1 MNEIDEELDEIIEP
15 DDISI
20 GSDNSELDKLYENF
34 NERYPIEKLRSLT
47 IEEYTN
53 LKEISEDYFCTWVE
67 RRVQKLGSIQGATSL
82 KFGIYKINELPK
94 IQCIVDNVNK
104 YAWPKRYG
112 NDNEDH
118 THYKVVFEQV
128 KQSLVEVAEAA
139 QKDVIDF
146 ATIDNSPLTPMF
158 RWKVAFLYSKQ
169 RLLPV
174 YSPDA
179 LKFLAQEKGF
189 SLNKKTKISEIVLFL
204 LNLKG
209 TTNIWDYSR
218 SLWRLWD
225 ARSKDAYNDFPVER
239 WLSLF
244 DEPDVFTE
252 KSMDVL
258 KKILEIGGKATCK
271 QLADEYGDTPEHYN
285 GICIKLA
292 GRIAKRLGL
301 VLEKKSGS
309 ETRWKILFD
318 GQKVE
323 SGSDIPGNFAWILKP
338 NLKIALEQYL
348 KIDSSDKQYFVARI
362 TGKQNV
368 FEDSL
373 LHNYWRMQKRYD
385 DPEDDIR
392 SVTRNL
398 NAVRLV
404 HKDDVLLLVNDGG
417 VYAYGVVKASPNDAI
432 GTFSLEEIVSSKK
445 HKYLDDS
452 GVICFDDCEAYYEK
466 NYAGCNSDWS
476 QYIDVEE
483 WKSRCY
489 EKPVSVNG
497 LPDAIIG
504 GFLQNL
510 IINVKPEWAKQ
521 KISELDEQ
529 FEKNKPEEVKMI
541 EEMTKVLK
549 LKKNIIL
556 QGAPGTG
563 KTYNTAALA
572 LSIIKPNFSIP
583 SDHKDVMEEY
593 KNQLIKIDSDGRIC
607 NDGQIGFVTFH
618 QSMDYEDFVE
628 GIKPEC
634 DDDSGDNNIS
644 YRVQPGVFKAI
655 CQKAGEQKTTN
666 FEDAYNNL
674 TKHLLSEGCV
684 GDEKYLT
691 LETGGRQSKFGISLN
706 KKGNLKLWTGK
717 KENEYKSQ
725 GVLTRENILRA
736 ISGEKVFEGWE
747 GYSQSVINYLK
758 EKFGLNI
765 TQNSGTKN
773 YVLIIDEIN
782 RGNVSKI
789 FGELISLLEADK
801 RVGGDHPLT
810 VTLPY
815 SKESFSVPSNLY
827 IIGTMNTTDRSV
839 GSIDYAVRRRFAFV
853 TLEADDKLVT
863 NEEAHDLFMAVK
875 NFLNKSKYDMDIEDL
890 MVGHSYFM
898 DANNLQMKWRYE
910 ILPLL
915 MEYHKDG
922 IISKS
927 PLKDDSGNE
936 IADVKKSYAK
946 FVEAWQKKESDSSNP

>member
-1 MNEIDEELDEIIEP
+1 MAEEKRFTWIPFYEEMAQKLMEYKDQVDENGNHSTLVEKIKSLNSEWTDFLRAKAVNGDFADIDPFTVFAIFNRSSGMERRCAILSSLKEQFGMSAEIPQDFDGIPLANAQKSCFYYEQEKDETIPLLWKLFDVFMNGNMAELANLFDEAQKKKGIRWNLTMAFFWMKPNEYVPMDTRSRSYLKKHGVDIFSARKLSGEKYLQLITDVRNKIDESFP
-15 DDISI
+15 SISRHAFEMNNKLEVN
-20 GSDNSELDKLYENF
+20 GLMVQDNSEPWQDELIDAMDGDVKPGVFWWHELPVGQNSTIKLL
-34 NERYPIEKLRSLT
+34 REKIDEDDSFDFYIFQEKKAVYRAVVTDFVCSEAEYAAKKEEWRKNDTQWMQESFSDFQDNNGKRKARILFY
-47 IEEYTN
+47 IEEFAKLEEPIPMDRFETSKEYKKPHITN
-53 LKEISEDYFCTWVE
+53 LVPFK
-67 RRVQKLGSIQGATSL
+67 SIIKMGEEPMDIQDTN
-82 KFGIYKINELPK
+82 NEL
-94 IQCIVDNVNK
+94 
-104 YAWPKRYG
+104 
-112 NDNEDH
+112 
-118 THYKVVFEQV
+118 
-128 KQSLVEVAEAA
+128 
-139 QKDVIDF
+139 
-146 ATIDNSPLTPMF
+146 
-158 RWKVAFLYSKQ
+158 
-169 RLLPV
+169 
-174 YSPDA
+174 
-179 LKFLAQEKGF
+179 
-189 SLNKKTKISEIVLFL
+189 
-204 LNLKG
+204 
-209 TTNIWDYSR
+209 
-218 SLWRLWD
+218 
-225 ARSKDAYNDFPVER
+225 
-239 WLSLF
+239 F
-244 DEPDVFTE
+244 D
-252 KSMDVL
+252 L
-258 KKILEIGGKATCK
+258 
-271 QLADEYGDTPEHYN
+271 
-285 GICIKLA
+285 
-292 GRIAKRLGL
+292 
-301 VLEKKSGS
+301 
-309 ETRWKILFD
+309 
-318 GQKVE
+318 
-323 SGSDIPGNFAWILKP
+323 
-338 NLKIALEQYL
+338 LKI
-348 KIDSSDKQYFVARI
+348 
-362 TGKQNV
+362 
-368 FEDSL
+368 
-373 LHNYWRMQKRYD
+373 
-385 DPEDDIR
+385 
-392 SVTRNL
+392 
-398 NAVRLV
+398 
-404 HKDDVLLLVNDGG
+404 
-417 VYAYGVVKASPNDAI
+417 
-432 GTFSLEEIVSSKK
+432 
-445 HKYLDDS
+445 
-452 GVICFDDCEAYYEK
+452 
-466 NYAGCNSDWS
+466 
-476 QYIDVEE
+476 
-483 WKSRCY
+483 
-489 EKPVSVNG
+489 
-497 LPDAIIG
+497 
-504 GFLQNL
+504 
-510 IINVKPEWAKQ
+510 
-521 KISELDEQ
+521 
-529 FEKNKPEEVKMI
+529 
-541 EEMTKVLK
+541 
-549 LKKNIIL
+549 KKNIIL

-634 DDDSGDNNIS
+634 DDDSGDNNIT
-644 YRVQPGVFKAI
+644 YRVQPGIFKAI
-655 CQKAGEQKTTN
+655 CQKASEQKTTN

-691 LETGGRQSKFGISLN
+691 LETSGRQSKFGISLN

-758 EKFGLNI
+758 DKCDLNI

-863 NEEAHDLFMAVK
+863 NKEAHDLFMAVK

-898 DANNLQMKWRYE
+898 TDDTDTLKMKWQYE

-946 FVEAWQKKESDSSNP
+946 FVETWQKKEADSSNP

>member
-20 GSDNSELDKLYENF
+20 GSDNSELDKLYDDF
-34 NERYPIEKLRSLT
+34 NKRYPIEKLKSLT

-67 RRVQKLGSIQGATSL
+67 RRTQMLGSIQGATSL

-94 IQCIVDNVNK
+94 IQCIVDDVNE

-112 NDNEDH
+112 KDNEDH

-128 KQSLVEVAEAA
+128 RQSLIEIAEAA
-139 QKDVIDF
+139 QKDAIDY

-189 SLNKKTKISEIVLFL
+189 ALNKKTKISEIVLFL
-204 LNLKG
+204 LHLKG
-209 TTNIWDYSR
+209 TTNIWEYSR

-244 DEPDVFTE
+244 NEPDVFTE

-258 KKILEIGGKATCK
+258 KKILESDGKATCK
-271 QLADEYGDTPEHYN
+271 QLADKYGDAPEHYN

-301 VLEKKSGS
+301 VLEKKSSGS

-323 SGSDIPGNFAWILKP
+323 SESDIPGNFTWILKP
-338 NLKIALEQYL
+338 NLKAALEQYL
-348 KIDSSDKQYFVARI
+348 NNKEDSKEPQFFVARI

-373 LHNYWRMQKRYD
+373 LHSYWRMQKRYD

-404 HKDDVLLLVNDGG
+404 HKDDVLLLVNDGHI
-417 VYAYGVVKASPNDAI
+417 YAYGVVKASPNEAI
-432 GTFSLEEIVSSKK
+432 GIFSLKEIVSSKK
-445 HKYLDDS
+445 HKYLDDV

-466 NYAGCNSDWS
+466 NYAGCNLDWS

-483 WKSRCY
+483 WKSRCC
-489 EKPVSVNG
+489 ERLVGVNG
-497 LPDAIIG
+497 LSDAIID
-504 GFLQNL
+504 GFPQNL
-510 IINVKPEWAKQ
+510 IINVKPKWAKE
-521 KISELDEQ
+521 KIKELDEQ
-529 FEKNKPEEVKMI
+529 FENSKPEEVKMI
-541 EEMTKVLK
+541 EEMTKILN

-572 LSIIKPNFSIP
+572 LSTIKPNFSIS

-593 KNQLIKIDSDGRIC
+593 KKHLIKIDDDGRIC

-634 DDDSGDNNIS
+634 DDDSDDNNIS

-674 TKHLLSEGCV
+674 TQQLISEGCV

-725 GVLTRENILRA
+725 GVLTRENIIRA

-773 YVLIIDEIN
+773 FVLIIDEIN

-789 FGELISLLEADK
+789 FGELISLLESDK
-801 RVGGDHPLT
+801 RVGGDHPLS

-815 SKESFSVPSNLY
+815 SKESFSVPPNLY

-853 TLEADDKLVT
+853 TLKASENAIENYYKGKGETLKNKAIELYGKVK
-863 NEEAHDLFMAVK
+863 DL
-875 NFLNKSKYDMDIEDL
+875 LSKKDNLSNDMEFDDL

-898 DANNLQMKWRYE
+898 AKTLDDLNLKWKYE
-910 ILPLL
+910 VIPLL
-915 MEYHKDG
+915 KEYQKDG
-922 IISKS
+922 LLRHSIDIENA
-927 PLKDDSGNE
+927 LK
-936 IADVKKSYAK
+936 
-946 FVEAWQKKESDSSNP
+946 VENQETKA